1 MFVLILFLLLFLIYF
16 ILYLYEQL
24 HYVTIYIGLFL
35 SLFVI
40 FVLYILRNP
49 TELLLPYNIL
59 IENLYEKKV
68 FYSEEEKKKI
78 FPTSTVLEENFS
90 KIKEECLNTLKNTD
104 PSELENV
111 GKNFILPEDKNFFK
125 NWNTYPLRMF
135 GRDYE
140 NNMNKCPTLKKILQ
154 SDPNITTAFFSIM
167 EPGKFLSSHYGPF
180 KGILRYHLGLQVPPP
195 ESGLCYISVDGQT
208 YDWKEGE
215 GILFDETYKH
225 FVENST
231 KFRRIVL
238 FLDVKRELNFPLN
251 FFNDFILFLMSI
263 SPYNFH

>member
-1 MFVLILFLLLFLIYF
+1 MIIFILILLFVYFVLFLYDKLNF
-16 ILYLYEQL
+16 
-24 HYVTIYIGLFL
+24 VTIYLTLFL
-35 SLFVI
+35 VLTFI
-40 FVLYILRNP
+40 FLLYILRNP
-49 TELLLPYNIL
+49 TELLIPYNFL

-68 FYSEEEKKKI
+68 FYSEEEKKEI
-78 FPTSTVLEENFS
+78 FPTSIVLEANFL
-90 KIKEECLNTLKNTD
+90 KIKEECLNTLKTTS
-104 PSELENV
+104 PSDLKNV
-111 GKNFILPEDKNFFK
+111 GKNFIIPEDKEFFK

-135 GRDYE
+135 SKDYQE
-140 NNMNKCPTLKKILQ
+140 NMDKCPTLRDILKK
-154 SDPNITTAFFSIM
+154 DPNITTAFFSIM

-208 YDWKEGE
+208 YEWQEGE

-231 KFRRIVL
+231 EFRRIVL
-238 FLDVKRELNFPLN
+238 FLDIKRRLNFPLSIL
-251 FFNDFILFLMSI
+251 NDFILFLMSI

>member
-1 MFVLILFLLLFLIYF
+1 MLIYVLFLLLVYLVLYFCEKLNLTSIYLTLLLFIFL
-16 ILYLYEQL
+16 
-24 HYVTIYIGLFL
+24 
-35 SLFVI
+35 I

-49 TELLLPYNIL
+49 TELLIPYNTI

-78 FPTSTVLEENFS
+78 FPTSTILESHFN
-90 KIKEECLNTLKNTD
+90 KIKEECLNTLTTIPDKK
-104 PSELENV
+104 LENI
-111 GKNFILPEDKNFFK
+111 GKNFIIPEDKDFFK

-135 GRDYE
+135 SRDYE
-140 NNMNKCPTLKKILQ
+140 DNMNKCPTLKEILK

-195 ESGLCYISVDGQT
+195 QSGLCYISVDGQT